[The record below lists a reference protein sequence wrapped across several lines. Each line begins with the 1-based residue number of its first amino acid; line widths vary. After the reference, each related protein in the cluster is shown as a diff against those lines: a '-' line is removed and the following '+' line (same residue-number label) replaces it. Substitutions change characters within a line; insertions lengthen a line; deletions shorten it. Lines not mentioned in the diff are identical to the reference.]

1 MSTVDLDFY
10 CDFNSD
16 QLFDRLQKNN
26 RVSTYKDFFF
36 FFFTNQLLQNEIQ
49 FGKFWLKALK
59 IEINTTKCR

>member
-26 RVSTYKDFFF
+26 RVSTYKGFFF
-36 FFFTNQLLQNEIQ
+36 FFFQQSL
-49 FGKFWLKALK
+49 
-59 IEINTTKCR
+59 TTMKYNLESSDWKH